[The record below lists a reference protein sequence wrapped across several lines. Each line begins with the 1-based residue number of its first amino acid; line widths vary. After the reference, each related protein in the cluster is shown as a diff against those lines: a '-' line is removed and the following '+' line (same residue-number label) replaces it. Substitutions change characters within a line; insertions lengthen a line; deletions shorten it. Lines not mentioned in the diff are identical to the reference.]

1 MVRDRNVL
9 HGDLSPNNLI
19 IHQGKGYFIDFD
31 HAKFL
36 KDNKALDS
44 RDAPSPTM
52 IDHRASDDLES
63 LFYILL

>member
-44 RDAPSPTM
+44 RGTVSYRSVFCILATDLVM
-52 IDHRASDDLES
+52 I
-63 LFYILL
+63 